1 MNAQSLHSSHPASL
15 MTQPTD
21 IPHSVSIYFQK
32 YAEITPAALQSF
44 LVITSPFS
52 EPQSPRS
59 SHIPAHLVPQLFK
72 CYWYPLQVKFDPAT
86 ETHCSRNF
94 YEISP
99 PCSFPHLYLHPMELR
114 QYCLTAL
121 LWGLNKLIH
130 VDGLRTLPGMLWNLK
145 KTICEVG
152 KRGWVELGDW
162 DWHIYTTMYRIDY

>member
-1 MNAQSLHSSHPASL
+1 MKSVPWKVTEESVRPRIKAVRFMCPQRAKYCRSHVRYVFSISCRCRKTNQQL
-15 MTQPTD
+15 SMTQPTD

-121 LWGLNKLIH
+121 L
-130 VDGLRTLPGMLWNLK
+130 
-145 KTICEVG
+145 
-152 KRGWVELGDW
+152 
-162 DWHIYTTMYRIDY
+162 